1 MPFSLTMAASIT
13 IRPEEDRALLCPS
26 GRWEIANAAQLDRLL
41 RELSLPDRRVTIDL
55 DGIEAMDTAGAWLLV
70 RTLKRLEA
78 QGLVADFSGGKAA
91 YHLLLDQLEAAAQ
104 APEAPAAV
112 SPLADWFVRIGTA
125 TAVFSAGIVGF
136 LLFLGQVVTTLGRI
150 VIQPR
155 RLRVTAIINHIETTG
170 VTALPIIGLVSFLIG
185 VVLAYQAEV
194 ELRRYGA
201 TSAVIYITATAIM
214 REFGVLLTAI
224 MVAGRSGSA
233 FTAEIGTMVV
243 GEEVDALRTL
253 GLDPIEIL
261 VIPRLIAL
269 VVAVPL
275 LSFFADIL
283 GLLGSSL
290 LSWVAIGLSP
300 ALYIHQLGE
309 ISITHFWV
317 GMVKAPV
324 FAVIIALIGCYEG
337 LRAAG
342 SAESVGRQTTRSV
355 VEAVFVVIVLDAL
368 FSVFFDVLGI

>member
-1 MPFSLTMAASIT
+1 MEASIT
-13 IRPEEDRALLCPS
+13 IRTEEDRALLCPS
-26 GRWEIANAAQLDRLL
+26 GRWEIANAGQLDRLL
-41 RELSLPDRRVTIDL
+41 HELSLPDQRVTIDL
-55 DGIEAMDTAGAWLLV
+55 DGIEAMDTAGAWLLI
-70 RTLKRLEA
+70 RTIKRLEA
-78 QGLVADFSGGKAA
+78 RGLAADFSGGKPN
-91 YHLLLDQLEAAAQ
+91 YHILLDRLEG
-104 APEAPAAV
+104 APAV
-112 SPLADWFVRIGTA
+112 PGSPPVVTSPLADWFVRVGAA
-125 TAVFSAGIVGF
+125 TTIFSAGMVGF
-136 LLFLGQVVTTLGRI
+136 LFFLGEVITTLGKT

-155 RLRVTAIINHIETTG
+155 RLRLTAIIDHIETTG

-194 ELRRYGA
+194 ELRRYGV

-233 FTAEIGTMVV
+233 FTAEIGTMIV

-253 GLDPIEIL
+253 GLDPIEVL

-269 VVAVPL
+269 LIAVPL

-283 GLLGSSL
+283 GLIGSSL

-300 ALYIHQLGE
+300 TLYIHQLAK
-309 ISITHFWV
+309 IPITHFWV
-317 GMVKAPV
+317 GIVKAPV

-337 LRAAG
+337 LRATG
-342 SAESVGRQTTRSV
+342 SAESVGRHTTRSV

-368 FSVFFDVLGI
+368 FSVIFDVVGI